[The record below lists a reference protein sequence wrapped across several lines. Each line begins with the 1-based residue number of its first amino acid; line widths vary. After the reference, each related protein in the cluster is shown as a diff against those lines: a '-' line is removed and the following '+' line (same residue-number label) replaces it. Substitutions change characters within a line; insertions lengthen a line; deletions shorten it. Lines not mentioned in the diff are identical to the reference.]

1 MPLDVDATSVRGV
14 WFRHVPARARPL
26 FSPER
31 PGDGRWQRGEVVEGF
46 YLAEGEETVWAEWYR
61 SLAERSIPPLRQ
73 LPRDLWRFDV
83 NLTRVADLSSP
94 HRLERVGLPS
104 PKPDRSQWRAFQ
116 PLGETLFADAWPAV
130 LYTAAARPES
140 RALCIFRK
148 GTRVAGVK
156 TRGGPRRFTEPPVP
170 PRGLRT

>member
-1 MPLDVDATSVRGV
+1 MALDVDPTSVRGV
-14 WFRHVPARARPL
+14 WVRHVPARARPL
-26 FSPER
+26 FRPR
-31 PGDGRWQRGEVVEGF
+31 TPGDGRWQRGEVVEGF
-46 YLAEGEETVWAEWYR
+46 YLAKDEATVWAEWYR

-83 NLTRVADLSSP
+83 TIKRVADLSSP
-94 HRLERVGLPS
+94 ERLERVGLPT
-104 PKPDRSQWRAFQ
+104 PTPDRRQWPTFQ
-116 PLGETLFADAWPAV
+116 KVGESLFAEGWPAV
-130 LYTAAARPES
+130 LYPPAARPQS

-156 TRGGPRRFTEPPVP
+156 TRGRPKRFTEPPVP